1 SLRQSIREGKACP
14 TDDVP
19 EARTV
24 HIDVEDLIVHG
35 EKVRVFD
42 CAGQEAYY
50 GSLQLFL
57 TIGALYLLL
66 VDMASAVE
74 NVVENAQNPLGEVGV
89 LRWVRAL
96 IHRVPKAAVVLVGSK
111 CDLVTDLPDV
121 SSLERL
127 EDAAEMLETKIS
139 SRISSWT
146 RQNSSAEICIE
157 KGMRLVHFD
166 QSAGSSGVDH
176 GTGWPCDFNKPG
188 LLGRILRDPS
198 GHRRAVSMRLPS
210 SWRDALEFLDECSRR
225 RREQEGFQGFLK
237 TQLYD
242 EWREEWRTRSAS
254 PSDQGAAEAAMDGAL
269 LLRASEGGLV
279 VYGSYVFFEVH
290 WLTDI
295 LKPLLSPL
303 VENSDGDRI
312 LGGKK
317 VPPSVS
323 NAMLDRF
330 EKQGILEPALADMLW
345 GKETAPHV
353 LETLESAGLTFP
365 RAGDECGGLVVLL
378 RLPKERPEHV
388 GTKIDDFRREQTDW
402 GRNGRIK
409 VVCTFR
415 GGVPPG
421 FIERLLTKCC
431 YLGTCNPFWRFGVWI
446 DAGELFSASL
456 EYRENED
463 LLGTL
468 TMEVFG
474 DCTTAGPWGGMSACL
489 SVVVQLLSEFPG
501 MSEAA
506 EMECQQHLSDTI
518 QIELRQSREWAPLIR
533 SVDGCARCSERHN
546 EVARLLLL
554 YVPVTDSPLDIKTI
568 LPKFEETAHSAQG
581 ILSTWAKQN
590 EARMKAV
597 AEAREAAAAR
607 REAEQKATAEEAEQ
621 KAKQEAEARA
631 ATAAAN
637 RQANQEAAAR
647 AATEAAERQAKH
659 EADTRAATEAAER
672 RARQEQAKEELRWKT
687 LMVFFAL
694 AAAAL
699 LGAVATL

>member
-1 SLRQSIREGKACP
+1 TAVYSESSSVVERPLKVVLIGKEKVGKTSLRQSIREGKACP

-24 HIDVEDLIVHG
+24 HIDVEDLIIHG

-57 TIGALYLLL
+57 TIGAVYLLL

-96 IHRVPKAAVVLVGSK
+96 IHRVPKAAVVLVGTK
-111 CDLVTDLPDV
+111 CDLVTDLPDL

-139 SRISSWT
+139 SRITSWAD
-146 RQNSSAEICIE
+146 RKPPPEIRVE
-157 KGMRLVHFD
+157 KGVRLVQFP
-166 QSAGSSGVDH
+166 QSTGSSGVDH
-176 GTGWPCDFNKPG
+176 GTGWPCDFNEPG

-198 GHRRAVSMRLPS
+198 GHKRAVSMRLPS
-210 SWRDALEFLDECSRR
+210 SWRDALEFLDECARR
-225 RREQEGFQGFLK
+225 RRDQEGFQGFLK

-242 EWREEWRTRSAS
+242 EWLEGSETRTANAT
-254 PSDQGAAEAAMDGAL
+254 DWKDDGAAMDGAL

-317 VPPSVS
+317 LPPSAS
-323 NAMLDRF
+323 NAILNRF

-345 GKETAPHV
+345 GKETASHV

-378 RLPKERPEHV
+378 RLPKERPDHV

-402 GRNGRIK
+402 GRHGRIK

-421 FIERLLTKCC
+421 FIERLLTRCC
-431 YLGTCNPFWRFGVWI
+431 HLGTCNPFWRFGVWI

-463 LLGTL
+463 LFGKL

-506 EMECQQHLSDTI
+506 EMECQQHLSEKI
-518 QIELRQSREWAPLIR
+518 QIELRKSREWAPLIR
-533 SVDGCARCSERHN
+533 SVDGCASCSERHK
-546 EVARLLLL
+546 EVARLLVL
-554 YVPVTDSPLDIKTI
+554 YVPVTDAPLDMNVI
-568 LPKFEETAHSAQG
+568 LPKFEEAAHSAQE
-581 ILSTWAKQN
+581 ILSRWAERNQAERK
-590 EARMKAV
+590 RI
-597 AEAREAAAAR
+597 AEAEAAIAAAQ
-607 REAEQKATAEEAEQ
+607 REAEAKTAAEEAEV
-621 KAKQEAEARA
+621 KAK
-631 ATAAAN
+631 
-637 RQANQEAAAR
+637 
-647 AATEAAERQAKH
+647 
-659 EADTRAATEAAER
+659 
-672 RARQEQAKEELRWKT
+672 
-687 LMVFFAL
+687 
-694 AAAAL
+694 
-699 LGAVATL
+699 